1 MAKTTKKE
9 VNTEIAVK
17 ATSAMTIA
25 TEILGIV
32 GQIIENGGECDDNT
46 LAMLQNWQAA
56 LEVKA
61 GNIGL
66 VKARLESDIE
76 YYKVIEESARARRKT
91 TENTIERLKNYL
103 RDCMKTADMKSIK
116 GDLFSFSLVDGRVK
130 TVVENKSALPFD
142 YVNIVEVVT
151 PQTDKIKEALEAGK
165 EVPGAH
171 LERGEDYVMIR
182 AAASKGE

>member
-32 GQIIENGGECDDNT
+32 GSIIENGGECDDNT
-46 LAMLQNWQAA
+46 LVMLQNWQAA

-66 VKARLESDIE
+66 VKARLEADIE

-116 GDLFSFSLVDGRVK
+116 GDLFSFSLVDGRMK
-130 TVVENKSALPFD
+130 TVVENESALPFD
-142 YVNIVEVVT
+142 YVNIVEVVK

-182 AAASKGE
+182 AAAGKGE